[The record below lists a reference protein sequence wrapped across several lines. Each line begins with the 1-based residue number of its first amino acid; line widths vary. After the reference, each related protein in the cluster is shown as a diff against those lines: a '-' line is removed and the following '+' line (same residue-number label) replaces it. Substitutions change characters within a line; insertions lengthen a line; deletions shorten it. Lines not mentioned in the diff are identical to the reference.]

1 MLWNGSAFP
10 RLPLHLARLTASAAR
25 LGWPAPVLGDALSGL
40 PDTAL
45 SGQPSTPLPSTPLP
59 STPLPSTPLPSMPL
73 RVRLTLNAKGQIT
86 VETAA
91 LPVSKPQWTVTL
103 HPRRLASSD
112 PWLAVKSTQRSLYD
126 TARANL
132 PPDLGEYLFANERGE
147 VCEGSITSLF
157 FDRGQGLRTPPLTCG
172 LLPGVLRAE
181 LAAPEEIL
189 FLDDLPHVR
198 LWLGNALRGLIP
210 AVLA

>member
-25 LGWPAPVLGDALSGL
+25 LGWPAPELGTALSGL
-40 PDTAL
+40 PAT
-45 SGQPSTPLPSTPLP
+45 
-59 STPLPSTPLPSMPL
+59 PL
-73 RVRLTLNAKGQIT
+73 RVRLTLDAKGQIT

-91 LPVSKPQWTVTL
+91 MPVSKPQWTVAL
-103 HPRRLASSD
+103 HPRRLTSSD
-112 PWLAVKSTQRSLYD
+112 PWLSVKSTQRALYD
-126 TARANL
+126 TARASL
-132 PPDLGEYLFANERGE
+132 PEGLDEFLFANERGE
-147 VCEGSITSLF
+147 VCEGAITSLF
-157 FDRGQGLRTPPLTCG
+157 FDRGRGLRTPPLTCG

-189 FLDDLPHVR
+189 LLQDLPHVR

-210 AVLA
+210 ATLS